1 MRSVPARLAAFAT
14 ALLVVFGLALGVGRV
29 TAGDGPAPSPEPM
42 ADDGG
47 GDHQMDE
54 MEDDS

>member
-29 TAGDGPAPSPEPM
+29 TAGDGPGPSPEPM

-47 GDHQMDE
+47 GDPQMDE